1 MVDALVGEWKLIDS
15 QNFEELMKQLGVNFL
30 LRKVGNTTKPNVNFK
45 VEGDEWTFTTT
56 SAIKSATIKFKLNQE
71 IDEETMDGRKVKV
84 ILNTCKKKLI
94 LYLI

>member
-1 MVDALVGEWKLIDS
+1 MKYLFILFLFGCGVQAQKIDKDIE
-15 QNFEELMKQLGVNFL
+15 FEELMKQLGVNFL

-84 ILNTCKKKLI
+84 ILNTF
-94 LYLI
+94 